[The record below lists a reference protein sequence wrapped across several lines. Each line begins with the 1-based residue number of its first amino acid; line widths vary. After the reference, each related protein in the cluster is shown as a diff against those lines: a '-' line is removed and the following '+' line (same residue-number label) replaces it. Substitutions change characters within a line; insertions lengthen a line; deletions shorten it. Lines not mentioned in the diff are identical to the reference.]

1 MRKYTHKTRD
11 GSRRAH
17 IILTDCNSELYP
29 VVAVVREVDQERE
42 FIETYTSDLR
52 LSASQY
58 NHDFDLIECSPWEDV
73 AVDTK
78 ILVRRDFDTSWV
90 PRYFSHYADGRV
102 HTFVDGRTSWT
113 KHNTSPTMSWDQA
126 KLAE

>member
-52 LSASQY
+52 FYASQY

-78 ILVRRDFDTSWV
+78 ILVRDFDTNCWV

-102 HTFVDGRTSWT
+102 HAFAEGRTSWT
-113 KHNTSPTMSWDQA
+113 KRANVPTNSWDQS